1 MTAVAPHSVVSRPF
15 SPVHP
20 PRGSRLLK
28 YSSSRSALSPHIFT
42 SLPPVRS
49 ERPAFELHHSYM
61 VDRLR
66 TEAHPGGGWQSQQA
80 AGEMATGEV
89 ANRACPQPVIGTVLN
104 DPGQTPT

>member
-15 SPVHP
+15 PPVHRP
-20 PRGSRLLK
+20 CGSRLLK
-28 YSSSRSALSPHIFT
+28 YSNTTALSAYIFT
-42 SLPPVRS
+42 SLAPGRS
-49 ERPAFELHHSYM
+49 ERPFELHHPYV

-66 TEAHPGGGWQSQQA
+66 TEAGPGRGWQSLQA

-89 ANRACPQPVIGTVLN
+89 ANGSGPPPVIGTVLN